1 MLCETTQSQK
11 DKYHVVLSYEVSKLA
26 SLRKRKLNVLI
37 KSWEKGEM
45 GTCSVGTEIQP
56 CKTKTCI
63 QYTFILIRRYI
74 LCYLLFTTI
83 FKGTMGLFFKSQKS
97 LVEFIQVNDFI
108 LQMVE
113 VRHGG
118 DYKVS
123 GRMRRQVQ
131 ISVYSSFLYW
141 EK

>member
-1 MLCETTQSQK
+1 MLCETSQSQK
-11 DKYHVVLSYEVSKLA
+11 DKYHVVLSHEVSKLA

-74 LCYLLFTTI
+74 LCYLLFTTV
-83 FKGTMGLFFKSQKS
+83 FKRTIHLGKRLYFTDDRGKAWRELQSQWQNEDGSSDLS
-97 LVEFIQVNDFI
+97 LLLPSI
-108 LQMVE
+108 LGEMKTTQDS
-113 VRHGG
+113 R
-118 DYKVS
+118 
-123 GRMRRQVQ
+123 
-131 ISVYSSFLYW
+131 LYIIG
-141 EK
+141 